1 MPATDESRLEQT
13 TVEMDNQVHLL
24 TEQVDALRSML
35 ERYVTRD
42 ELQTTLLD
50 SITRQL
56 TTRLDGIDTAGEQRH
71 AEFVRHYEQRLEA
84 LATKTEL
91 SGVITAS
98 AENTNRLTVLETS
111 SSTSLA
117 TLKERLDKVEDKQL
131 TLDASIKNIRGD
143 TEKIATNAA
152 GMRTT
157 FDEFVKRDERR
168 QKDTDREIDALKI
181 AEAHTVNDIME
192 LQQTVNK
199 HHRNI
204 NDQRTW
210 VIETL
215 NPIELVIMG
224 DKESGTAGIVTQLGE
239 LKTQNFKLESRQL
252 TLENGL
258 SAFVKFINHPL
269 GRGIIL
275 VLMAG
280 NFISFLTDIAR

>member
-1 MPATDESRLEQT
+1 MPTTDEHLEQIS
-13 TVEMDNQVHLL
+13 EGIDHQIIAL
-24 TEQVDALRSML
+24 TEQVDALRSL
-35 ERYVTRD
+35 LGQYVSRD
-42 ELQTTLLD
+42 ELENKLL
-50 SITRQL
+50 SSVTNQL
-56 TTRLDGIDTAGEQRH
+56 TTRLDEIDSAGETRH
-71 AEFVRHYEQRLEA
+71 AEFVRHYEQRLES

-91 SGVITAS
+91 EGVVTAS
-98 AENTNRLTVLETS
+98 AENANRLTILETS
-111 SSTSLA
+111 SSTSIA

-131 TLDASIKNIRGD
+131 TLDASIRDIRGD
-143 TEKIATNAA
+143 TEKVATNAA

>member
-1 MPATDESRLEQT
+1 MPTTDEHLEQT
-13 TVEMDNQVHLL
+13 TVAMDNQVHLL

-35 ERYVTRD
+35 GQYVTRD
-42 ELQTTLLD
+42 ELQLTLLD
-50 SITRQL
+50 SITKQL
-56 TTRLDGIDTAGEQRH
+56 TTRLDSIDTAGEQRH

-111 SSTSLA
+111 SSTSIA

-131 TLDASIKNIRGD
+131 SLDASIRDIRGD

-152 GMRTT
+152 GMRQT
-157 FDEFVKRDERR
+157 FDEFVKRDDKQQRE
-168 QKDTDREIDALKI
+168 TEREIDALKI
-181 AEAHTVNDIME
+181 AEAHAVNDIME

-199 HHRNI
+199 HHRTI

-210 VIETL
+210 INETL
-215 NPIELVIMG
+215 TPIELVIMG
-224 DKESGTAGIVTQLGE
+224 DNKSGTAGIVKQLGE
-239 LKTQNFKLESRQL
+239 LKTQNAELETRQL
-252 TLENGL
+252 TLENAL
-258 SAFVKFINHPL
+258 SAFTKFINHPL